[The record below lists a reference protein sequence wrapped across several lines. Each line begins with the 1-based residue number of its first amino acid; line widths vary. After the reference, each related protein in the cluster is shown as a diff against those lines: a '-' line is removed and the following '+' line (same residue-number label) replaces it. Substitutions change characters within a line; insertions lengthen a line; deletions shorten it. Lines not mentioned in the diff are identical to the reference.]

1 MKYMDKINDIINGI
15 ENKIKEYLG
24 TIALVIV
31 RALLVGICL
40 YPMLNY
46 LPLQYKVVLIM
57 FYLAFV
63 LLDALRYLIEYQEV
77 VDTEYVDSLEFIV
90 DAYSDIANALLNII
104 EDDGIEIEGYGDSLI
119 KDIRRVSK
127 DISETIRGDWFMG
140 NSVIDYK
147 DMLFRKLEEGIKLMD
162 RGFDIPKKTYKAS
175 EFTHIVGN

>member
-24 TIALVIV
+24 NIALVIV

-40 YPMLNY
+40 YPMLSY

-90 DAYSDIANALLNII
+90 DAYSGIAKALLNII
-104 EDDGIEIEGYGDSLI
+104 EDNGIEIEGYSDNLI

-127 DISETIRGDWFMG
+127 DTSEIIRG
-140 NSVIDYK
+140 
-147 DMLFRKLEEGIKLMD
+147 E
-162 RGFDIPKKTYKAS
+162 
-175 EFTHIVGN
+175 